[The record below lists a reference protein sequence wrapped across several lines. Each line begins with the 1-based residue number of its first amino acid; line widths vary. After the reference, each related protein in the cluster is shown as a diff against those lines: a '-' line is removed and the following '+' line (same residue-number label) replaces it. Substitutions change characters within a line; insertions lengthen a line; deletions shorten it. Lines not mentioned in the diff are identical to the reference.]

1 MSEQTPTIEQV
12 PQRSTFVT
20 VLAWIFIVMAGIGTF
35 ISILQNIM
43 LYKMFPR
50 EEMNKAMQQP
60 DLVDQMPTFAQF
72 MFSHI
77 ELFFLAFLIVVTVT
91 FISAI
96 ALLKRKNWAR
106 IVFIVIMSLGIM
118 WNIFGVIMQYIMFSS
133 LPTEIIPP
141 PEFESM
147 MTIMKIASLIMATA
161 FCVLFGWII
170 KKLSSAKIKA
180 EFV

>member
-1 MSEQTPTIEQV
+1 MSEQTPTIEQI

-20 VLAWIFIVMAGIGTF
+20 VLAWIFIVIAGIGTF

-43 LYKMFPR
+43 LYKMFTS
-50 EEMNKAMQQP
+50 EEINKAMQQP
-60 DLVDQMPTFAQF
+60 DLDQMPTFVQF
-72 MFSHI
+72 MLSHI
-77 ELFFLAFLIVVTVT
+77 ESFFLAFLIVVTVT

-106 IVFIVIMSLGIM
+106 IVFIVIMSLGII
-118 WNIFGVIMQYIMFSS
+118 WNIFAIIMQYIMFAS
-133 LPTEIIPP
+133 PPIETIP

-147 MTIMKIASLIMATA
+147 MTIMKIATLIMATT